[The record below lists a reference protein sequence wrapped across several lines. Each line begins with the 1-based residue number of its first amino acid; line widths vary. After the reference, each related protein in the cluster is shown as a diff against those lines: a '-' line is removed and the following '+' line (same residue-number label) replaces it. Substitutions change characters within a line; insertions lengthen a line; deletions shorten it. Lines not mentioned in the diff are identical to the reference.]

1 MTPKQMT
8 YTLERLIR
16 ARGMTKLALA
26 QALDITRPTL
36 NRMLADPRRMR
47 GDTRQQ
53 LAQVLLVNINLLDDL
68 INGASTYTP
77 QTITDLITSN
87 PHHHATTA

>member
-16 ARGMTKLALA
+16 ARGLTKLALA
-26 QALDITRPTL
+26 QELDITRPTL

-47 GDTRQQ
+47 GDTRQR
-53 LAQVLLVNINLLDDL
+53 LARTLLVRIDLLDDL
-68 INGASTYTP
+68 INGASTYTS
-77 QTITDLITSN
+77 TTVTDLITSK
-87 PHHHATTA
+87 PQHHATTA

>member
-16 ARGMTKLALA
+16 ARGLTKLALA

-36 NRMLADPRRMR
+36 NRLLADPRRMR

-53 LAQVLLVNINLLDDL
+53 LARTLLVRIDLLDDL
-68 INGASTYTP
+68 INGASTYT
-77 QTITDLITSN
+77 TNTLTDLITQK
-87 PHHHATTA
+87 PDHHATTA